1 MESSNPH
8 LLYFL
13 GEATVTLED
22 IEKIL
27 LLSLVGH
34 RLSWL
39 IMLVEGSKDIIKQL
53 YKGNGGCNASPCNKH
68 S

>member
-1 MESSNPH
+1 MRRKSE
-8 LLYFL
+8 YQQ
-13 GEATVTLED
+13 ED

-27 LLSLVGH
+27 LLPLVGH

-39 IMLVEGSKDIIKQL
+39 IMLVEGSEDIIKQL
-53 YKGNGGCNASPCNKH
+53 CKGYEGCNASPCNKH